1 MIEIVDV
8 REDPAAAE
16 ITVRRKT
23 VETLRLI
30 AKEHQ
35 KDDNK
40 TIRQDGVTVEAVLRA
55 LGLWEDKENA
65 D

>member
-1 MIEIVDV
+1 MIEIESV
-8 REDPAAAE
+8 REDPVQAE

-23 VETLRLI
+23 VETMRLI
-30 AKEHQ
+30 AKEYQ
-35 KDDNK
+35 KDDDPE
-40 TIRQDGVTVEAVLRA
+40 IRQDGVTAEAVLRA

>member
-16 ITVRRKT
+16 MTVRRKD
-23 VETLRLI
+23 VEILRLI
-30 AKEHQ
+30 AKANQES
-35 KDDNK
+35 DDK
-40 TIRQDGVTVEAVLRA
+40 TIRQDGVTAESVLRA